1 MRESER
7 EKTACKRNTDTGS
20 KSTFK
25 GEQSNY
31 RGRAHTHMKES
42 EATRVGA
49 HNSQD
54 SYFTFTFSLQEVSWR
69 LKEESQTGSGHTHT

>member
-20 KSTFK
+20 ESTFK

-31 RGRAHTHMKES
+31 RGHTHTKES

-49 HNSQD
+49 Q
-54 SYFTFTFSLQEVSWR
+54 QEVS
-69 LKEESQTGSGHTHT
+69 